1 MLHLSY
7 LPVCADYF
15 SCPADL
21 QPPVREVVYACLAN
35 FVQCRNQQTTAI
47 KVDNSH
53 STHGILEQLRLKHIL
68 GDFRFSLL
76 KNIFSNLKYKK

>member
-15 SCPADL
+15 SCPADI

-35 FVQCRNQQTTAI
+35 FVQCRNQQTTTV

-53 STHGILEQLRLKHIL
+53 PTHGILEQLRLKPIL

-76 KNIFSNLKYKK
+76 TNT